1 MYSRFTSTSEPPFT
15 LQPSFSRSLT
25 KRVRF
30 TKKIRTVQGVSQF
43 IALQRANSP
52 YVWDKRKEHYYIEWW
67 EGQRLFL
74 QLAGQT
80 PTQATEAQ
88 PLFAGV
94 DLNGTANT
102 PDDNLNGA
110 IYGMKAKDVLS
121 GAVVSILLA

>member
-67 EGQRLFL
+67 EGQMRCCEFE
-74 QLAGQT
+74 GQA
-80 PTQATEAQ
+80 PTQAAGDQ
-88 PLFAGV
+88 RRIAGV
-94 DLNGTANT
+94 DLYSSAIT
-102 PDDNLNGA
+102 PDNNLNGA
-110 IYGMKAKDVLS
+110 KYGMKVKD
-121 GAVVSILLA
+121 ILG